1 MQVGAERMQEVAGME
16 GAVDTEGVAGIAAA
30 LLLAEECRN
39 NRIPSEPKAPW
50 TSTAGKRCLESCLPF
65 CRVTCFWRCL
75 ETQ

>member
-1 MQVGAERMQEVAGME
+1 MQVGAERMQEVAGMA

-39 NRIPSEPKAPW
+39 NRIPSEPMAPW

-65 CRVTCFWRCL
+65 CRVKCF
-75 ETQ
+75 